1 MFRTLEK
8 SKTIMMFGTVAIA
21 TVMLVF
27 PAGAIIG
34 NQKALA
40 ANLAGSG
47 LADPDQGISYPSP
60 LSHWFGGDVIHHH
73 GFQHSGFHHR
83 H

>member
-1 MFRTLEK
+1 MSEK
-8 SKTIMMFGTVAIA
+8 SKIIMMFGTIAIA
-21 TVMLVF
+21 AVTLVF
-27 PAGAIIG
+27 AAGPIIG

-60 LSHWFGGDVIHHH
+60 LSQWFGGHH
-73 GFQHSGFHHR
+73 GGHYHR